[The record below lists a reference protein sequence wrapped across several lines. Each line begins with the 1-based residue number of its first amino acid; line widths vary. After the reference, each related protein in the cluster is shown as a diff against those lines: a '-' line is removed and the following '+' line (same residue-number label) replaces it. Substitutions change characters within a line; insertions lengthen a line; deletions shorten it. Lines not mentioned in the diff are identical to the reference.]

1 MRPLVWF
8 ASQIHLSLGV
18 DWYTKPLTSV
28 RGLSLYLCVP
38 RYVRPLGCFRPS
50 RRFRRRLCQSWH
62 FTPRV
67 AKTDPMERTNSS
79 VFADV
84 MPVDQP
90 GVLLALYYG
99 LSFACMLM
107 LILQWW
113 VRDRTHGEIPIVA
126 LENLKVDHRKPN
138 SYIECI
144 VLANKCRKKNDA
156 VM

>member
-1 MRPLVWF
+1 
-8 ASQIHLSLGV
+8 
-18 DWYTKPLTSV
+18 
-28 RGLSLYLCVP
+28 
-38 RYVRPLGCFRPS
+38 
-50 RRFRRRLCQSWH
+50 
-62 FTPRV
+62 
-67 AKTDPMERTNSS
+67 MERTNSS

-113 VRDRTHGEIPIVA
+113 VRARTHGEIPIVA